1 MEETVKQRLM
11 KFIAAKEISLRTF
24 AKMTGLSSSYISN
37 LKSSPSANKLNNIL
51 SAFPE
56 LNPDWLMTGE
66 GTMLKTITQTSH
78 GDNSPNI
85 AGNGNT
91 VNMPTLDKAL
101 DEIAEMRKL
110 LEKSIQNNKEQAD
123 NFFAIIEKLSEK

>member
-66 GTMLKTITQTSH
+66 GTMLKNITQTSH

-85 AGNGNT
+85 AGDGNQVT
-91 VNMPTLDKAL
+91 TNDLSGMIELQKGYQ
-101 DEIAEMRKL
+101 EMIK
-110 LEKSIQNNKEQAD
+110 EKDSQID
-123 NFFAIIEKLSEK
+123 RLISVIEKLSEK